1 MATKREK
8 GKYAM
13 RWNALRCN
21 ERGASLLEIVVA
33 ITVFGIGL
41 VIAMRTLPESSAKTT
56 RGRNL
61 SIAVN
66 LAQEG
71 IEDLMGRTFFDADLA
86 PGNHSD
92 PNNPLR
98 GHFNRQ
104 WTVADATPVAGMK
117 IITVSVDFPTAGA
130 DSVATLRTFKSIR
143 Q

>member
-1 MATKREK
+1 MMTTKRAK
-8 GKYAM
+8 GKHAM
-13 RWNALRCN
+13 RLNDK
-21 ERGASLLEIVVA
+21 GTSLLEIIVA
-33 ITVFGIGL
+33 LTVFAVGL

-71 IEDLMGRTFFDADLA
+71 IEELMGRPFNDADLTA
-86 PGNHSD
+86 GNHDD
-92 PNNPLR
+92 PDNPLR

-104 WTVADATPVAGMK
+104 WTVTDATPVTGMK
-117 IITVSVDFPTAGA
+117 LIEVSVEFPTAGA
-130 DSVATLRTFKSIR
+130 DSVATLRTFKSLR